1 MLAAHLGEGLVG
13 ALDDAL
19 RADVDPAAG
28 RHLAVHHEALAIE
41 LVEHL
46 PIRPFG
52 HEVGVGDQ
60 HPRRILV
67 GAEHA
72 NRLARLDEQGLVFLQ
87 PLERLD
93 DLVVAFPVARG
104 AADSAIDDEALRVL
118 GDLIVEIVH
127 QHPHRGLGG
136 PMLGLDFAATA
147 GADVAAV
154 VASVGHYG
162 AALSGWSGADPRGRQ
177 RSIHTSANPA
187 RMKPSAIPLT
197 FIAVW
202 IQPSLPTSMKG

>member
-28 RHLAVHHEALAIE
+28 GHLAVHHQPLAIE

-52 HEVGVGDQ
+52 HEVGVGDE
-60 HPRRILV
+60 HARRVLV

-72 NRLARLDEQGLVFLQ
+72 DRLARLDEQGLVLLE

-93 DLVVAFPVARG
+93 DLVVSIAQLRAAR
-104 AADSAIDDEALRVL
+104 
-118 GDLIVEIVH
+118 
-127 QHPHRGLGG
+127 
-136 PMLGLDFAATA
+136 PM
-147 GADVAAV
+147 
-154 VASVGHYG
+154 
-162 AALSGWSGADPRGRQ
+162 P
-177 RSIHTSANPA
+177 P
-187 RMKPSAIPLT
+187 
-197 FIAVW
+197 
-202 IQPSLPTSMKG
+202 

>member
-1 MLAAHLGEGLVG
+1 MLAAHLGEGLVR

-28 RHLAVHHEALAIE
+28 GHLAVHHEPLAIE

-52 HEVGVGDQ
+52 HEVGVGDE
-60 HPRRILV
+60 HARRILV

-72 NRLARLDEQGLVFLQ
+72 DRLARLDEQGLVLLE

-104 AADSAIDDEALRVL
+104 AADPAIDDQALRVL
-118 GDLIVEIVH
+118 GDLVVEVVH
-127 QHPHRGLGG
+127 QHPHRGFGG
-136 PMLGLDFAATA
+136 PAA
-147 GADVAAV
+147 
-154 VASVGHYG
+154 S
-162 AALSGWSGADPRGRQ
+162 P
-177 RSIHTSANPA
+177 
-187 RMKPSAIPLT
+187 
-197 FIAVW
+197 
-202 IQPSLPTSMKG
+202 